1 MEESH
6 FPLPYQIA
14 CIILT
19 ALFILSFSISREPRQ
34 WRRLFQSM
42 FQKETPISVNRNKVI
57 DEKLKTYGIAVA
69 MIFLVADVAFFVAGI
84 TYQDRVERGKM
95 TAEEL
100 YRIQEQNR
108 IQGSA
113 VSRGTAGP

>member
-1 MEESH
+1 MEESY

-14 CIILT
+14 CILLT
-19 ALFILSFSISREPRQ
+19 ALFVFSFSVSREPRQ

-42 FQKETPISVNRNKVI
+42 FHKDAPISVNRNKVI

-69 MIFLVADVAFFVAGI
+69 MVFLVADVAFFVAGI
-84 TYQDRVERGKM
+84 TYHDRIERGKM
-95 TAEEL
+95 TSEEL

-113 VSRGTAGP
+113 MSRGTAGP